1 MRADLPFCDFCG
13 RDSLQ
18 FSYQPEG
25 STRGLKVYLCR
36 HCGLVQS
43 APRIDR
49 TQKRQRAAVSGGAAW
64 GNVRYGKG
72 FRTQAAMDALTRHVR
87 FNDRFALLDVGSN
100 RGRFADALLD
110 IAPNAQVTAVEPD
123 ER

>member
-49 TQKRQRAAVSGGAAW
+49 TQKRQRAAVSGERKIQRLAG
-64 GNVRYGKG
+64 
-72 FRTQAAMDALTRHVR
+72 TTIH
-87 FNDRFALLDVGSN
+87 DVVS
-100 RGRFADALLD
+100 A
-110 IAPNAQVTAVEPD
+110 
-123 ER
+123 